1 MKTAWMP
8 EMPVHVANWLLDP
21 RIRGLTDAARGRLV
35 DALARAWVTGE
46 LSADDRGSLP
56 EVLEQLWQEYR
67 EVREKLH
74 RKHRAQSAAG
84 RATQE
89 KRRKHPA
96 QSAARATPR
105 RANEA
110 GASSADSLPV
120 SLPDSS
126 ADSLA
131 TQLSTQHR
139 TEQNRTEQNLFSDSL
154 SFVGERARARA
165 SASSRK
171 RAASRDGSR
180 LPDDF
185 ELTERR
191 IAMAEAAGVPPDEIR
206 VVFVEFCNYWRSLP
220 GTRAKKLDWD
230 ATWHNRCLRVGQ
242 EFRARSAKVTRLRPA
257 QTAQPSVITEEI
269 DEIFRSGSAG

>member
-1 MKTAWMP
+1 
-8 EMPVHVANWLLDP
+8 MPVHVANWLLDP

-67 EVREKLH
+67 EVREELH

-126 ADSLA
+126 ADSLADSLA

>member
-67 EVREKLH
+67 EVREELH

-269 DEIFRSGSAG
+269 YEIFRSGSAG